1 MRLEQILFSQG
12 FGTRH
17 ECRGLIAL
25 GQVAVKGEVVDDPD
39 ADIDVESR
47 VRNGSGPTWAVR
59 GKGRLVM

>member
-25 GQVAVKGEVVDDPD
+25 GQVTVKGEVVDDPD
-39 ADIDVESR
+39 ADIDVESLTLR
-47 VRNGSGPTWAVR
+47 SRAKR
-59 GKGRLVM
+59 GRIGKRLS

>member
-25 GQVAVKGEVVDDPD
+25 GQVTVKGEVVDDPD
-39 ADIDVESR
+39 ASR
-47 VRNGSGPTWAVR
+47 VQVTLLPQPPE
-59 GKGRLVM
+59 